1 MAKIQDSKNVQ
12 LGGLTSFFN
21 AGFYKLIVLGAFS
34 ADVTDILIY
43 FAMPVSFLL
52 SVGILFYWL
61 FEVAD
66 FTEEEYKFE
75 KQYNSDTN
83 KYRKIINGKKSTPE
97 EIVDAKECLKLVN
110 KIKKEHDK
118 LKLTSLAK
126 DSLKSKKSIGS
137 QIELENTTAK

>member
-1 MAKIQDSKNVQ
+1 
-12 LGGLTSFFN
+12 
-21 AGFYKLIVLGAFS
+21 
-34 ADVTDILIY
+34 
-43 FAMPVSFLL
+43 MPVSFLL

-75 KQYNSDTN
+75 KQYNSDTK

-97 EIVDAKECLKLVN
+97 EIVDAKESLKLVN

-126 DSLKSKKSIGS
+126 DSLKSKKNVGS
-137 QIELENTTAK
+137 EKKLENTTAK

>member
-1 MAKIQDSKNVQ
+1 MAKTHDSKNVQ
-12 LGGLTSFFN
+12 LGGLTTFFN
-21 AGFYKLIVLGAFS
+21 AGFYKLIHFCNLSPDA
-34 ADVTDILIY
+34 TDILIY
-43 FAMPVSFLL
+43 FAMPISFLF

-75 KQYNSDTN
+75 KQYKFDT
-83 KYRKIINGKKSTPE
+83 KRYRKIINGKKSTPE
-97 EIVDAKECLKLVN
+97 DIRDAKESLKLVN

-137 QIELENTTAK
+137 QIELENTTTK